1 MLEEEL
7 QTKLSFRQWEKI
19 PLKIGDAFLCMHIFM
34 CCFINVFLRQISLM
48 QQNGLK
54 YVLVRGENF
63 IDCTDLEV

>member
-34 CCFINVFLRQISLM
+34 CCFINSVSEANQPHATEWS
-48 QQNGLK
+48 
-54 YVLVRGENF
+54 
-63 IDCTDLEV
+63 EVCFGKRRKLY